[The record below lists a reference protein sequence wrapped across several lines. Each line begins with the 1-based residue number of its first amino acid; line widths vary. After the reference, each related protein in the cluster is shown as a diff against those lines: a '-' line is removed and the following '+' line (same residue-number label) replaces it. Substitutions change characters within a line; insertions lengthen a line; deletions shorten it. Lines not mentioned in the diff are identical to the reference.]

1 METATRPETAY
12 ARPPPAPLTHLLASY
27 TTHNPLRSPSPL
39 PASSRVDPSRAQR
52 AAPPYSSP
60 LFWTIP
66 TWIAFIRFAL
76 AKGLHII
83 WSLISHFVFGPK
95 RPSWGYRM
103 TFITSFM
110 RNVADH
116 SSLADV
122 VLIRRLFSLQ
132 TMLPVPSDAVVTPIT
147 FIVPL
152 RQGGEAARGFLK
164 EWDELETG
172 TRELTGE
179 WVVGVDVWK
188 RLKAERRARLQAE
201 RKRYTASP
209 LSEMN
214 TTASTSAAQIPG
226 TAAYFANR
234 PGQRQR
240 TTSAG
245 SGSGMGTGS
254 HSRSGRYT
262 PSNDSDTE
270 SSMTARKGFAGER
283 VIYYIHGG
291 AYYVGNAATHRL
303 ITIGISKAC
312 NARVFGECLSLY
324 HKLPRCSV
332 AHSSHHIPPGARAPI
347 PSAAARRSARLP
359 PSFDSSAFNTS
370 GKHHRYGRL
379 GRWRVELGAVPVS
392 AGRRVY
398 FARWIGV
405 DEPLG
410 GSHDELWKS

>member
-1 METATRPETAY
+1 
-12 ARPPPAPLTHLLASY
+12 
-27 TTHNPLRSPSPL
+27 
-39 PASSRVDPSRAQR
+39 
-52 AAPPYSSP
+52 
-60 LFWTIP
+60 
-66 TWIAFIRFAL
+66 
-76 AKGLHII
+76 
-83 WSLISHFVFGPK
+83 
-95 RPSWGYRM
+95 
-103 TFITSFM
+103 M

-152 RQGGEAARGFLK
+152 RQAGEAARGFLK
-164 EWDELETG
+164 KWDELETG

-214 TTASTSAAQIPG
+214 NTASTSAAQVPG

-245 SGSGMGTGS
+245 SGSGTGS

-312 NARVFGECLSLY
+312 NARVFGECPFTPSY
-324 HKLPRCSV
+324 AAEQDV
-332 AHSSHHIPPGARAPI
+332 AYSSHHVPPGARTPI
-347 PSAAARRSARLP
+347 PAPTA
-359 PSFDSSAFNTS
+359 
-370 GKHHRYGRL
+370 
-379 GRWRVELGAVPVS
+379 
-392 AGRRVY
+392 
-398 FARWIGV
+398 
-405 DEPLG
+405 
-410 GSHDELWKS
+410 